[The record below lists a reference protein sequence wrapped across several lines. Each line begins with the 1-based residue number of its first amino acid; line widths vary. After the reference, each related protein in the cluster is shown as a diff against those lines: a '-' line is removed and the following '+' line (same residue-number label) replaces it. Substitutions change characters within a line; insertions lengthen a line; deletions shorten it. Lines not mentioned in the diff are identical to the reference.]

1 MPWTYEPLDD
11 GNTEDVIELSREWCR
26 QKGNCED
33 RGLKSERCAIREALG
48 LRRELGIVGGLIRVD
63 GKAIAFT
70 FGSPINRETFDVH
83 VEKALPDYGAAYT
96 VINREF
102 VSRELRDYRY
112 INRENDLGLDGLRR
126 AKQSYHPAILL
137 EKYVCREK

>member
-83 VEKALPDYGAAYT
+83 VEKACRIMGQ
-96 VINREF
+96 R
-102 VSRELRDYRY
+102 
-112 INRENDLGLDGLRR
+112 
-126 AKQSYHPAILL
+126 ILSSTGSL
-137 EKYVCREK
+137 CPGN